1 MLTNNDKENSE
12 IREVVQEVL
21 KDVISSMSETADEV
35 LDKETPPTETTKKD
49 DENKNTAEES
59 VTATK
64 KDNEENAITGCGAP
78 GSTDP
83 NANAITSNDQTTGTD
98 IAPAVTSST
107 TTPNVTAI
115 PKSEVL
121 DSNGSNLGTP
131 GVAPKVND
139 LPTTT
144 DVDATQGNTTG
155 EVNTNLINSGR
166 DSTAT
171 DYVPPTTAVPS
182 THLPVDTDT
191 SVSVTETV
199 ESGSMNHFG
208 TEITYT
214 KNEDGTYNVTFSKD
228 GNTRVTNLTCID
240 ASCILPELE
249 DFLVEVYSDK
259 PQDTQGA
266 VTEAANME
274 TLPVETLP
282 PVIPDDPS
290 AIAPNPEGVVEPAV
304 ESAMTDDP
312 FANAATEDEEAKEEL
327 EEALSNSTNA
337 MMSSLRKQYAD
348 KVMEIFQLGLQ
359 TKSTILAESKNKIFA
374 KDVNEY
380 KKKDAIIAGEIKDKK
395 ALLSSLTQKYL
406 KARKERDNIRSLVSI
421 LAATVQKGQRGL
433 SEGNL
438 TDNNSEKIVE
448 TLRGIVSKV
457 VNSYGKKN
465 FSSILA
471 RSIDKAKNVRYVV
484 AMEISQ
490 SKKRAMIAE
499 KHSAQKKKEFNIET
513 NRSSSVLASRTIA
526 ANRRTRKPGVVVQNG
541 YLSRGNGTIA
551 RTRYDGT
558 DEMIGEISGLI

>member
-21 KDVISSMSETADEV
+21 KDVISSMSDTAEEV

-64 KDNEENAITGCGAP
+64 KDNEDNAITGCGAP

-98 IAPAVTSST
+98 VAPVVTSAT
-107 TTPNVTAI
+107 PTPNVTAI

-121 DSNGSNLGTP
+121 DSGGSNLGTP

-155 EVNTNLINSGR
+155 EVNTNLLNSGR

-171 DYVPPTTAVPS
+171 NYVPPTTVVPS
-182 THLPVDTDT
+182 TPLPVDTAT

-199 ESGSMNHFG
+199 EGGRMNHFG

-228 GNTRVTNLTCID
+228 GNTRVANLTCID

-259 PQDTQGA
+259 PQDAQSA
-266 VTEAANME
+266 VEDTTNME

-290 AIAPNPEGVVEPAV
+290 AVTNVPEGT
-304 ESAMTDDP
+304 TDVTEETIADKLTEE
-312 FANAATEDEEAKEEL
+312 AEDE
-327 EEALSNSTNA
+327 LSSATNA

-471 RSIDKAKNVRYVV
+471 RSIDKAKNVRYLV

-499 KHSAQKKKEFNIET
+499 KHSAQKKKEFNLET
-513 NRSSSVLASRTIA
+513 NRSSSVLASRTIT

-551 RTRYDGT
+551 RTRHDGT

>member
-35 LDKETPPTETTKKD
+35 LDKETPPTEMTKKD

-64 KDNEENAITGCGAP
+64 KDSEENAITGCGAP

-121 DSNGSNLGTP
+121 DSGGSNLGTP

-471 RSIDKAKNVRYVV
+471 RSIDKAKNVRYLV

-490 SKKRAMIAE
+490 SKKRVMIAE
-499 KHSAQKKKEFNIET
+499 KHSAQKKKEFNRET
-513 NRSSSVLASRTIA
+513 NRSSSVLASRTIT

>member
-21 KDVISSMSETADEV
+21 KDVISSMSDTAEEV
-35 LDKETPPTETTKKD
+35 LDKETPPTETTRKD

-78 GSTDP
+78 GSTDT

-98 IAPAVTSST
+98 MAPAVTSAT

-121 DSNGSNLGTP
+121 DSGGSNLGTP

-155 EVNTNLINSGR
+155 EVNTNLLNSGR

-171 DYVPPTTAVPS
+171 NYVPPTTVVPS
-182 THLPVDTDT
+182 TPLPAGTDT

-199 ESGSMNHFG
+199 EGGSMNHFG

-228 GNTRVTNLTCID
+228 GNTRVANLTCVD

-259 PQDTQGA
+259 PQDAQSA
-266 VTEAANME
+266 VEDTTNIE

-282 PVIPDDPS
+282 PVIPDDTS
-290 AIAPNPEGVVEPAV
+290 AVTNVPEGT
-304 ESAMTDDP
+304 TDVTEETIADKLTEE
-312 FANAATEDEEAKEEL
+312 AEDE
-327 EEALSNSTNA
+327 LSSTTNA
-337 MMSSLRKQYAD
+337 MMSSLRKQYAN

-374 KDVNEY
+374 KDKDEY
-380 KKKDAIIAGEIKDKK
+380 RKKDAIIAGEIKDKK

-406 KARKERDNIRSLVSI
+406 KARKERDNIRTLVSV

-433 SEGNL
+433 SDGYL

-471 RSIDKAKNVRYVV
+471 RSIDKAKNVRYLV

-490 SKKRAMIAE
+490 CKKRAVIAE
-499 KHSAQKKKEFNIET
+499 KHSAQKKKEFNLET
-513 NRSSSVLASRTIA
+513 NRSSSVLASRTIT

-551 RTRYDGT
+551 RTRHDGT

>member
-49 DENKNTAEES
+49 DENKNTAKES

-98 IAPAVTSST
+98 VAPAVTSAT
-107 TTPNVTAI
+107 PTPNVTAI

-155 EVNTNLINSGR
+155 EVNTNIINSGR
-166 DSTAT
+166 DSTAN
-171 DYVPPTTAVPS
+171 YVPPTTVVPS
-182 THLPVDTDT
+182 TPLPADTDT
-191 SVSVTETV
+191 SVSVTETA
-199 ESGSMNHFG
+199 EGGSMNHFG

-259 PQDTQGA
+259 PQDVQSA
-266 VTEAANME
+266 VEDTTNME

-290 AIAPNPEGVVEPAV
+290 AVTNVPEGTADVTEETIADKLT
-304 ESAMTDDP
+304 EEA
-312 FANAATEDEEAKEEL
+312 EDE
-327 EEALSNSTNA
+327 LSSTTNA

-374 KDVNEY
+374 KDVDEY
-380 KKKDAIIAGEIKDKK
+380 KKKDAIIAGEINDKK

-465 FSSILA
+465 FPSILA
-471 RSIDKAKNVRYVV
+471 RSIDKAKNVRYIV

-499 KHSAQKKKEFNIET
+499 KHSAQKKKEFNLET

>member
-35 LDKETPPTETTKKD
+35 LDKETPPTEMTKKD

-64 KDNEENAITGCGAP
+64 KDSEENAITGCGAP

-121 DSNGSNLGTP
+121 DSGGSNLGTP

-282 PVIPDDPS
+282 SVIPDDPS
-290 AIAPNPEGVVEPAV
+290 AISPNPEGVVEPAV

-471 RSIDKAKNVRYVV
+471 RSIDKAKNVRYLV

-513 NRSSSVLASRTIA
+513 NRSSSVLASRTIT